1 MFILCCADYI
11 TIVYL
16 YHVQPWFLLTTS
28 HCYPDYYQKF
38 LMFHI
43 NL

>member
-11 TIVYL
+11 TTVYL
-16 YHVQPWFLLTTS
+16 YHVQPWVMLTTS
-28 HCYPDYYQKF
+28 HYYPDPCQNS

-43 NL
+43 KL